1 MSVALK
7 DFSFE
12 ITFEEILEKLHL
24 PADSEYVDELRFV
37 YDQAIAVAKP
47 KALYSRLPVSEIS
60 DTSVRVG
67 DTTFT
72 SSTLANRLKEHKYVF
87 AYIATCGAELDSI
100 IEKGENVLQ
109 DYALDVIKEH
119 ILFDG
124 KRQFDEY
131 LIKQYDLKGIAGMS
145 PGSGTQQLW
154 AIEELKPL
162 FAEIGDVE
170 NQIGV
175 VLTDSC
181 LMLPNKTIS
190 GIIFDSDKPF
200 ISCVFCPRKTC
211 EKRQAEFTG
220 NFADGMH

>member
-1 MSVALK
+1 MSITLK

-24 PADSEYVDELRFV
+24 PSDSEYVDELKFV
-37 YDQAIAVAKP
+37 YDKAVNVASP
-47 KALYSRLPVSEIS
+47 KALYAKLPVSEVTEDAVI
-60 DTSVRVG
+60 VG
-67 DTTFT
+67 DTIFK
-72 SSTLANRLKEHKYVF
+72 SPTLTNRLKEHKYVF
-87 AYIATCGAELDSI
+87 AYIATCGVELDSI
-100 IEKGENVLQ
+100 IEKGQNVLQ

-131 LIKQYDLKGIAGMS
+131 LIKKYELKGIAGMS

-170 NQIGV
+170 KEIGV

-181 LMLPNKTIS
+181 LMLPNKTIA

-200 ISCVFCPRKTC
+200 ISCVFCPRKKC
-211 EKRQAEFTG
+211 EKRQAEFSG

>member
-1 MSVALK
+1 MSIALT

-24 PADSEYVDELRFV
+24 PADSEYIDELKFV
-37 YDQAIAVAKP
+37 YDKAINVAKP
-47 KALYSRLPVSEIS
+47 KALYVRLPVSAVTE
-60 DTSVRVG
+60 DSVCVG
-67 DTTFT
+67 HTTFQC
-72 SSTLANRLKEHKYVF
+72 STLSNRLGKHKYVF
-87 AYIATCGAELDSI
+87 AYIATCGAELDSFL
-100 IEKGENVLQ
+100 EKGNNVLQ
-109 DYALDVIKEH
+109 DFALDVIKEH
-119 ILFDG
+119 LLFDC
-124 KRQFDEY
+124 KRQLDEY
-131 LIKQYDLKGIAGMS
+131 LIKQYELKGIAGMT

-200 ISCVFCPRKTC
+200 ISCVFCPRKNC
-211 EKRQAEFTG
+211 EKRLAAFSG